1 MFNDVVIIAVY
12 AVLAVFVITTT
23 VFSWVQNVVK
33 DLINSYI
40 FLCMCTLGWLLSVI
54 VFHLTS
60 DPESAAYAETA
71 PFVFI
76 AFSPLALL
84 IFSLRF
90 YGTNGKIP
98 RRNIILLSIIPFF
111 TGCAAVIPQLNWML
125 RIKYTVIS
133 LSPLHVTSFS
143 WNFWFFVHMAY
154 SYMLMTAS
162 AVFIIRQHSRQLRSY
177 SLHSMLMLLGI
188 AVTLACNILTLTI
201 PLKSG
206 DFTLVGS
213 SCSIVIFYFAI
224 VSSPETEYLSAARNT
239 LYSHIDLPVFIL
251 DRFDRVLDIN
261 LAAASFLDGLQYNIS
276 LPFEFEDM
284 LSAVVKYG
292 GHLRGDYNT
301 DTNAS
306 VVIPHDGDN
315 EVFSLTRKG
324 VYDKKGQE
332 IGCYIVM
339 MDITQISSMIDELE
353 YIAEIDSLTG
363 IANRRAFETK
373 CRQLDSDENLPLSFI
388 VGDVN
393 RLKYVND
400 KMGHR
405 KGDELL
411 KIIARILVQKC
422 PEEGTPARIG
432 GDEFAVVLPNSSTE
446 TAKKL
451 VEDIEIQVKK
461 EAFAYAQASIALG
474 VVTKTRCQQNI
485 SDLLNL
491 ADREMYMQKR
501 FERKRK

>member
-1 MFNDVVIIAVY
+1 MFNDAVIIAVY
-12 AVLAVFVITTT
+12 AILAVFVITTA

-33 DLINSYI
+33 ELINSYI
-40 FLCMCTLGWLLSVI
+40 FLCMCALGWLLSVI
-54 VFHLTS
+54 IFHLIK
-60 DPESAAYAETA
+60 DPQSAAYAETA

-90 YGTNGKIP
+90 YGANTKIP
-98 RRNIILLSIIPFF
+98 RRYIMLLSIIPFL
-111 TGCAAVIPQLNWML
+111 TGCTALIPQLNWML
-125 RIKYTVIS
+125 ITNYTVVS
-133 LSPLHVTSFS
+133 LSPLHVTEFT
-143 WNFWFFVHMAY
+143 WNFWFFVHLAY
-154 SYMLMTAS
+154 SYALMTAS
-162 AVFIIRQHSRQLRSY
+162 AVFIVRQHNRQLRSY

-188 AVTLACNILTLTI
+188 IVTLICNILTLTI

-206 DFTLVGS
+206 DITLVGS

-224 VSSPETEYLSAARNT
+224 VSSPEIEYLSVARNT

-251 DRFDRVLDIN
+251 DRQNRVLDVN
-261 LAAASFLDGLQYNIS
+261 LAAASFLDGFEYNIS
-276 LPFEFEDM
+276 PPFEFDGM
-284 LSAVVKYG
+284 LAAVIKYG
-292 GHLRGDYNT
+292 GHIRGDYKSEK
-301 DTNAS
+301 NAS

-363 IANRRAFETK
+363 IANRRAFEAK
-373 CRQLDSDENLPLSFI
+373 CRQLDSDEFLPLSFI

-422 PEEGTPARIG
+422 PQEGTPARIG
-432 GDEFAVVLPNSSTE
+432 GDEFAVVLPNSSAE

-451 VEDIEIQVKK
+451 MEDIEIQVKK

-474 VVTKTRCQQNI
+474 VVTKTRFQQNI